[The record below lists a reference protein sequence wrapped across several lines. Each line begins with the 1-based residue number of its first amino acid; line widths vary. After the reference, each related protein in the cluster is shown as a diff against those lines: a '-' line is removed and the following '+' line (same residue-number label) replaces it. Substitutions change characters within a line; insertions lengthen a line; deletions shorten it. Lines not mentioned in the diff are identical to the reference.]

1 MSKDIS
7 KFMSYVLRH
16 HPEAAGLAMDEHGWV
31 DAHDLILAIRERGH
45 PDFTAENLE
54 AIVVAS
60 DKQRFQLIDGRIRAN
75 QGHSVTVD
83 LSLKSVTPPDVLYHG
98 TKLAYMDSIRA
109 NGLQKG
115 TRHHVHLSADKATAQ
130 IVARR
135 RKGESVILRI
145 NASAMSG
152 THKFFLSENGVWLVD
167 HVPEVFIDILP

>member
-31 DAHDLILAIRERGH
+31 DAQDLILAIRDRGN
-45 PDFTAENLE
+45 PDFTADNLE

-60 DKQRFQLIDGRIRAN
+60 EKQRFQLINGRIRAN

-98 TKLAYMDSIRA
+98 TKRQFMESIREQ
-109 NGLQKG
+109 GLIKG
-115 TRHHVHLSADKATAQ
+115 TRHHVHLSADKPTAE

-145 NASAMSG
+145 NAQAMSA
-152 THKFFLSENGVWLVD
+152 THEFFLSENGVWLVD